1 MNPSPVYPAGPFHSV
16 SKPVSDSSS
25 VFPDLADPEK
35 NVISIPRTVPLK
47 TVPKARRGTY
57 QDVKLILRDRPT
69 TIYCQTCQRNVI
81 SNLRGRRKA
90 L

>member
-1 MNPSPVYPAGPFHSV
+1 MNPSPVYPAGPFHPE

-25 VFPDLADPEK
+25 LFPKLADPEK
-35 NVISIPRTVPLK
+35 NVISVPRTVPLN
-47 TVPKARRGTY
+47 TVPKPRRGTY

-81 SNLRGRRKA
+81 SNLQGRRKA

>member
-1 MNPSPVYPAGPFHSV
+1 MNPPPVYPSGPFHSA

-25 VFPDLADPEK
+25 LFPNLADPEK
-35 NVISIPRTVPLK
+35 NIISAPRTVPLSTTRK
-47 TVPKARRGTY
+47 QRRGTY